1 MKVKSITTIVTL
13 AVIITSATFTGCK
26 SSKNVAKT
34 PQQKAAVARGIKLDK
49 EECEEEAFKSPKR
62 ASGIGTSQSERLA
75 KNSAV
80 LDARAN
86 LVAAIQSVV
95 MGMIKNFDLEHQV
108 GANMNKA
115 SDFVNQTGE
124 EQKALIDA
132 VISSRITCSNTYA
145 QVDGSYRVYACVEL
159 NDESIANLYQRLSRD
174 KKISIEYEEI
184 RFREE
189 MEEGLD
195 EFRNRE

>member
-1 MKVKSITTIVTL
+1 MKTRTITIIVTL
-13 AVIITSATFTGCK
+13 AVIIVSATFTGCK
-26 SSKNVAKT
+26 SSKKVAKT
-34 PQQKAAVARGIKLDK
+34 PQQREAANRGVKMDK
-49 EECEEEAFKSPKR
+49 EECEKEAFGSPKR

-95 MGMIKNFDLEHQV
+95 MGMIKNFDQEHQV

-145 QVDGSYRVYACVEL
+145 QTDGSYRVYVCVEM
-159 NDESIANLYQRLSRD
+159 NDESIANLYRQLSRD
-174 KKISIEYEEI
+174 KKISIDYEES

-189 MEEGLD
+189 MEEGLE
-195 EFRNRE
+195 EFRNRD